1 MMGFFSGSNWNDEN
15 IKRFDAL
22 EAKLERLSSLQN
34 EHISGL
40 QRELSN
46 KEEVINI
53 LTDKVGQLEKNNS
66 TINAEKS
73 SLEDELKKFLLCYGN
88 RIQFLNEQ
96 TNLLQ
101 RNLSHK
107 EEVINPL
114 NNRVDKLEEATN
126 VVSDLTILLN
136 DRMSNFKTM
145 MSNEEEAINIVRNK
159 VNQLEEKSSK
169 AYAENSTVYAKVEK
183 QSTLQEEQI
192 ILLQSKLSDKENTI
206 SRD

>member
-1 MMGFFSGSNWNDEN
+1 MGFFSGSNWNDEN

-34 EHISGL
+34 DHVSGL

-169 AYAENSTVYAKVEK
+169 ACAENSTVYAKVEK

-192 ILLQSKLSDKENTI
+192 ILLQSKLSDKENII

>member
-1 MMGFFSGSNWNDEN
+1 MELFSGSNWNDEN

>member
-1 MMGFFSGSNWNDEN
+1 MGFFSGSNWNDEN